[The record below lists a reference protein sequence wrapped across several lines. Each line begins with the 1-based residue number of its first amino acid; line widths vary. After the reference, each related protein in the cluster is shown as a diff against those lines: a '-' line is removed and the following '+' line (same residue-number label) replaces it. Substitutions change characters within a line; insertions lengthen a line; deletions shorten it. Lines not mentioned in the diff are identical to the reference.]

1 MKKLFKECLFCTG
14 DNNTMLCYIPAV
26 PTLFGTRDWFRERQ
40 FFHRWGGEGMV
51 QAVMQA
57 MGGNGSGGGESD
69 GE

>member
-1 MKKLFKECLFCTG
+1 
-14 DNNTMLCYIPAV
+14 MLCYIPAV